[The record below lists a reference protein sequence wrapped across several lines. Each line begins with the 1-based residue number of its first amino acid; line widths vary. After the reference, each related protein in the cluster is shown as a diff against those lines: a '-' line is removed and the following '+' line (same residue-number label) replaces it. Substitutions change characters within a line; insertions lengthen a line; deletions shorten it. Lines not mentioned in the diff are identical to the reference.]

1 MTGDPPLER
10 QLALPYLSGP
20 QLELTQGTRTSP
32 VRLIWS
38 LRNADS
44 ELACFLVPM
53 GDTVDAQIYEDR
65 TLLLARRW
73 TTERDALLFA
83 RALKEDLSSDR
94 GW

>member
-10 QLALPYLSGP
+10 QLALPYLPVPS
-20 QLELTQGTRTSP
+20 LELAPITRTMP

-38 LRNADS
+38 LRTTDS

-53 GDTVDAQIYEDR
+53 GDMIDAQIYEDR

-73 TTERDALLFA
+73 ATERDALLFA
-83 RALKEDLSSDR
+83 RALKEDFVGSR